1 MEGEIMKFII
11 VGYWGGYPD
20 AGGATSGYLL
30 QHNGFNLLIDCGSA
44 VVSNVQKYINIED
57 LNSVIISHYHHDH
70 VADIGPLQ
78 YACLIKSKLGKF
90 LGTLDIYGHPYDNE
104 GFKRLTLEPY
114 TKGIPYSGYEEI
126 RIGPFTI
133 NFIKTKHP
141 VICFGM
147 RIKCDGKEI
156 VYTADGS
163 FLEELFDFSK
173 YADLLIC
180 ECNFYSGQNGS
191 GAGHMNSTDAAI
203 ISKKAAVKKLLLT
216 HLPNYG
222 DHNKLLLDAQSHF
235 SGPVEL
241 AKSGWTWE

>member
-180 ECNFYSGQNGS
+180 ECNFYSGQDGIEP
-191 GAGHMNSTDAAI
+191 GHMNSTDAAI
-203 ISKKAAVKKLLLT
+203 ISEKAAVKKLLLT

-222 DHNKLLLDAQSHF
+222 DHNKLLLDAQNHF
-235 SGPVEL
+235 SGKVEL
-241 AKSGWTWE
+241 AKPGWVWE